1 MSLQSDITYSVK
13 QLTQEMKVQIE
24 RNLVMAVANN
34 MLTIEQEK
42 IPGICKLANDSIDQA
57 LMEKSDLLINTIKAY
72 SKK

>member
-13 QLTQEMKVQIE
+13 QLTQEIKVQIE
-24 RNLVMAVANN
+24 RNLITAVANN
-34 MLTIEQEK
+34 MLTIDQER

-57 LMEKSDLLINTIKAY
+57 LMEKSDLLVNTIKAY

>member
-13 QLTQEMKVQIE
+13 QLTQEIKVQIE
-24 RNLVMAVANN
+24 RNLISAVANN
-34 MLTIEQEK
+34 MLTIDQEK

>member
-24 RNLVMAVANN
+24 RNLVMAVASK
-34 MLTIEQEK
+34 MLTIDQEK

-57 LMEKSDLLINTIKAY
+57 LMEKSDLLVNTIKAY

>member
-24 RNLVMAVANN
+24 RNLVMAVASK
-34 MLTIEQEK
+34 MLTIDQEK

>member
-13 QLTQEMKVQIE
+13 QLTQEIKVQIE
-24 RNLVMAVANN
+24 RNLITAVANN
-34 MLTIEQEK
+34 MLTIDQER

-57 LMEKSDLLINTIKAY
+57 LMEKSDLLVNTIKAH

>member
-13 QLTQEMKVQIE
+13 QLMQEIKVQIE
-24 RNLVMAVANN
+24 RNLISAVANN
-34 MLTIEQEK
+34 MLTIDQEK

>member
-13 QLTQEMKVQIE
+13 QLMQEIKVQIE
-24 RNLVMAVANN
+24 RNLISAVANN
-34 MLTIEQEK
+34 MLTIDQEK

-57 LMEKSDLLINTIKAY
+57 LMEKSDLLVNAIKAH

>member
-24 RNLVMAVANN
+24 RNLVIAVANS
-34 MLTIEQEK
+34 MLTIDEEK

-57 LMEKSDLLINTIKAY
+57 LMEKSDLLVNTIKAY